1 MSSFSV
7 VYNSRY
13 FAIVEDELANS
24 INRMSYLNRVSPLVE
39 QDVWDDVIEKYQ
51 NQGKRYV
58 VIDEDDD
65 ELIFEYF
72 SC

>member
-13 FAIVEDELANS
+13 YAIVEDELANS

-58 VIDEDDD
+58 VIDDD

>member
-51 NQGKRYV
+51 NQGKWYV
-58 VIDEDDD
+58 VIDEDD